1 MNPYY
6 NDFGSWIRKQ
16 FPDFRVQKISIDAGF
31 SCPNRDGRISSG
43 GCIYCDNRTFNP
55 SYCDRK
61 KSITE
66 QLVEGKAF
74 FARKYPDMKYLA
86 YFQAYTNTYDTVEHL
101 RRMYEEALTVEDVV
115 GIVIGTR
122 PDCMSDELL
131 DYLVELNKRTF
142 LLVEYGIESA
152 NDETLRRINRGHDF
166 ACCHDAVERTHDRGI
181 LTGGHIIIGLP
192 GEDAEE
198 SLRQAPI
205 ISSLPLDIL
214 KIHQMQ
220 IIRGTK
226 LAEQYAQH
234 PFHVYT
240 VEEYI
245 DVIVRYI
252 QLLRKDLVLERFVSQ
267 SPKELL
273 VAPKWG
279 LKNYEFTNLLNNRLK
294 KNMAKVAIVIL
305 NWNGQAML
313 AKYLPNVI
321 EYSRQ
326 DAEVW
331 VADNCSSDQSMRLLE
346 TQFPQVKTIV
356 LEQNFGF
363 AEGYN
368 RALKQIEAEYYIL
381 LNSDVEVSHHWL
393 TPLIEFMDSHP
404 QVAACQPKLL
414 AEYDKDSFE
423 YAGACGGFLD
433 KYGYPFCR
441 GRIFNMVER
450 DNGQYDY
457 QQEILWATGACMM
470 IRSKDYWDAGG
481 LDGRFF
487 AHNEEIDLC
496 WRLRLMG
503 RQIYCIPES
512 EVYHVGGGTL
522 PKSNPM
528 KTFLNFRNNLT
539 MLYKNL
545 SDNELKKV
553 MRMRWFLDYLAAFEM
568 LILGRNWG
576 DFKAVFKARKA
587 FKAWRADFDEDRR
600 RIQASR
606 QETEIPQIYQKS
618 ILWQYY
624 AKGKKT
630 FRDLM

>member
-1 MNPYY
+1 
-6 NDFGSWIRKQ
+6 
-16 FPDFRVQKISIDAGF
+16 
-31 SCPNRDGRISSG
+31 
-43 GCIYCDNRTFNP
+43 
-55 SYCDRK
+55 
-61 KSITE
+61 
-66 QLVEGKAF
+66 
-74 FARKYPDMKYLA
+74 
-86 YFQAYTNTYDTVEHL
+86 
-101 RRMYEEALTVEDVV
+101 
-115 GIVIGTR
+115 
-122 PDCMSDELL
+122 
-131 DYLVELNKRTF
+131 
-142 LLVEYGIESA
+142 
-152 NDETLRRINRGHDF
+152 
-166 ACCHDAVERTHDRGI
+166 
-181 LTGGHIIIGLP
+181 
-192 GEDAEE
+192 
-198 SLRQAPI
+198 
-205 ISSLPLDIL
+205 
-214 KIHQMQ
+214 
-220 IIRGTK
+220 
-226 LAEQYAQH
+226 
-234 PFHVYT
+234 
-240 VEEYI
+240 
-245 DVIVRYI
+245 
-252 QLLRKDLVLERFVSQ
+252 
-267 SPKELL
+267 
-273 VAPKWG
+273 
-279 LKNYEFTNLLNNRLK
+279 
-294 KNMAKVAIVIL
+294 MAKVAIVIL

-587 FKAWRADFDEDRR
+587 FKVWRADFDEDRR
-600 RIQASR
+600 QIQASR

-630 FRDLM
+630 FKDLM